1 MSIFLVS
8 TPTLRSFKNA
18 LKDRLPLVKSSHIS
32 EAVAYS
38 LGFNTNIALVTQ
50 LSNSPSG
57 WTAVL
62 SETQFHQRLSQLDHS
77 QAPRIAFDSLIAN
90 AGMPPGFSTL
100 LAQVATRQARS
111 GMDNHGNYALQD
123 KCKAAFAAFWGLGRP
138 DPTEDNAAMAL
149 RLERGVDHSA
159 CRIGWGELVGSPA
172 LEMRFPGTDHAVRF
186 YQRLPLSEG
195 RYVEYSTG
203 LVSMPYL
210 SAVAHIGQLPA
221 AETMAEALG
230 WEAIVLPEWTWYV
243 PFSKVPAANATT
255 LVLYRRKERHEE
267 TLRAWSASFKRWALE
282 NVARFD
288 RAGDPY
294 IDAALGEVIESPHFP
309 LTVASFEDLRES
321 YLSEY
326 SHTGYQWKEGVLLSG
341 MERLFAAWTTER
353 QRKA

>member
-1 MSIFLVS
+1 MTVFAVS
-8 TPTLRSFKNA
+8 TPSLRSFKNA
-18 LKDRLPLVKSSHIS
+18 LKDRLPLVKSSHVS
-32 EAVAYS
+32 EAVAYA

-50 LSNSPSG
+50 LSHSPAG
-57 WTAVL
+57 WTTVVD
-62 SETQFHQRLSQLDHS
+62 ETRFRQRLSQLGHPN
-77 QAPRIAFDSLIAN
+77 APQIPFDSLIAN
-90 AGMPPGFSTL
+90 AGMPPSFSAL
-100 LAQVATRQARS
+100 LAQLSTLQARS

-159 CRIGWGELVGSPA
+159 CSSGWGKLVGSPV

-210 SAVAHIGQLPA
+210 SAVGNIGQLPA
-221 AETMAEALG
+221 AEAMAEALG
-230 WEAIVLPEWTWYV
+230 WEAIALPEWTWYV
-243 PFSKVPAANATT
+243 PFSKAPAGNATT
-255 LVLYRRKERHEE
+255 LVLYRRKERHED

-282 NVARFD
+282 NVTRFD

-294 IDAALGEVIESPHFP
+294 IDAAWGEVIESPHFP
-309 LTVASFEDLRES
+309 LTVTSFEDLREG

-326 SHTGYQWKEGVLLSG
+326 SHTGYQWNEGVLLTG
-341 MERLFAAWTTER
+341 MERLFAAWTAER